1 MVHGEESMLC
11 GSGSARNRCQASIT
25 FRSTDFQCPAGD
37 ANGTFFSPVS
47 SNAISNTQGAV
58 RAQTKRAEGL
68 RVGAIPFLQRFAVC
82 RNSVHVKMLPTR
94 ACGRADD
101 AYV

>member
-1 MVHGEESMLC
+1 MKKLTLSLYTAAATLLAMAVSAPALSQGLTLEEIIVT
-11 GSGSARNRCQASIT
+11 A
-25 FRSTDFQCPAGD
+25 
-37 ANGTFFSPVS
+37 
-47 SNAISNTQGAV
+47 
-58 RAQTKRAEGL
+58 TKRAEGL